1 MPTINGYSEDDID
14 ILEGLEA
21 VRKRPA
27 MYIGGTGSQ
36 GLHHLVYELV
46 DNAVDEA
53 LEGFCSQVLVKL
65 HEDGSVSVED
75 NGRGI
80 PVGFHQKAKKSALE
94 VVLTTL
100 HAGGKFSN
108 KTYQVS
114 GGLHGV
120 GLSVVNA
127 LSQRLVVRVFR
138 EGKAFLQEYAKGK
151 PLGGVKEEGSTDK
164 TGTWIRFWP
173 DPTVFENI
181 SFNFETLA
189 QRLKELAFLNKGLAL
204 SIEEEASGKHQTFHF
219 EGGIETFVHYLNENK
234 HPLHP
239 VLTIQKTQDALQLE
253 AAIQYN
259 DGYKEF
265 VLTFANNIR
274 THEGGSHLAG
284 FRAAMTRGLMAY
296 LKRAGMEKD
305 IKDGLEG
312 EDIREGLTA
321 VVAIKLPDPQFEGQ
335 TKTKLGNSYVRPFVD
350 NAVYEA
356 LLTYLEEHPP
366 EAKKIVDKILKAAKA
381 REAAKRARELTRRKG
396 LLESVS
402 LPGKLADCQER
413 DAQRSELFL
422 VEGESAGGSAKQG
435 RDRYF
440 QAILPLKG
448 KILNVEK
455 ARIEKVLGSEEIKL
469 LIATLGVPIHTDT
482 PDLKKLRYHRV
493 IIMTDADVDGSHIR
507 TLLLTFFF
515 RHLPGLIE
523 NGHLYIAEPPLFKI
537 KRGKHETYIK
547 DEARLEDY
555 LLQTAIKEFV
565 LKPKEGDPISGQRLL
580 RLLSELTWLKRTIE
594 PLVSDETPAWF
605 LERFASLESRMI
617 LEDSDGEAS
626 RRLQEVT
633 RLAMEEEAIP
643 YDELHTE
650 IIAEESTGRLGARAS
665 YTVHGARYRVH
676 IPPAMRSQ
684 KSYRNVIEKLGT
696 LHRTLPLPVDA
707 LQEGKEPLRAYSYLG
722 LLTLMLAQAKKGL
735 SVQRY
740 KGLGEMNPEQL
751 WETTMDPAKRR
762 LKKVTI
768 EDALEAD
775 RIFTLLMGE
784 EVVPRRAFIEQNAAY
799 VKNLDV

>member
-1 MPTINGYSEDDID
+1 MPEIKGYSEDDID

-27 MYIGGTGSQ
+27 MYIGGTGTQ

-53 LEGFCSQVLVKL
+53 LEGFCSQIQLKL
-65 HEDGSVSVED
+65 HEDGSVSIED

-80 PVGFHQKAKKSALE
+80 PVGFHQKGNKSALE

-108 KTYQVS
+108 KTYRVS

-127 LSQRLVVRVFR
+127 LSERLIVHVFR
-138 EGKAFLQEYAKGK
+138 EGKAFVQEYAKGK
-151 PLGGVKEEGSTDK
+151 PLSGVLEEGETHK
-164 TGTWIRFWP
+164 TGTLIRFWP
-173 DPTVFENI
+173 DPTIFEDT
-181 SFNFETLA
+181 SFSFETLT
-189 QRLKELAFLNKGLAL
+189 QRLKELAFLNKGLEL
-204 SIEEEASGKHQTFHF
+204 SIEEEASGKRQTFRF
-219 EGGIETFVHYLNENK
+219 EGGIANFVQYLNENK

-239 VLTIQKTQDALQLE
+239 VMTIQKGQEALQLE
-253 AAIQYN
+253 AALQYN
-259 DGYKEF
+259 DGYKEL
-265 VLTFANNIR
+265 VLTFVNNIR
-274 THEGGSHLAG
+274 TLEGGSHLAG
-284 FRAAMTRGLMAY
+284 FRTAMTRGLLAY
-296 LKRAGMEKD
+296 MKRVGMEKE
-305 IKDGLEG
+305 IKEGLEG

-356 LLTYLEEHPP
+356 LLAYLEEHPQ

-396 LLESVS
+396 LLDSVS

-413 DAQRSELFL
+413 DAARSELFL

-455 ARIEKVLGSEEIKL
+455 ARIEKVLTSEEIKL

-482 PDLKKLRYHRV
+482 LDLKKLRYHRV

-507 TLLLTFFF
+507 TLLLTLFF

-523 NGHLYIAEPPLFKI
+523 NGHLYIAEPPLFKV

-547 DEARLEDY
+547 DEPGLEDY
-555 LLQTAIKEFV
+555 LLQTATKEFV
-565 LKPKEGDPISGQRLL
+565 LKPKEGEIISGQRLL
-580 RLLSELTWLKRTIE
+580 RLLSELIRLKRTIE
-594 PLVSDETPAWF
+594 PLVSEETPAWF
-605 LERFASLESRMI
+605 LERFALLESKMT
-617 LEDSDGEAS
+617 LENGDGEVLK
-626 RRLQEVT
+626 RLQEVT
-633 RLAMEEEAIP
+633 RLAMDDEGIP
-643 YDELHTE
+643 YDELLTE
-650 IIAEESTGRLGARAS
+650 TIIDKDTGRLGAQAS
-665 YTVHGARYRVH
+665 YTVHGARYRIH
-676 IPPAMRSQ
+676 IPPAIRSQ
-684 KSYRNVIEKLGT
+684 KPYRNLIERLGT
-696 LHRTLPLPVDA
+696 LQNSLPLPVDA
-707 LQEGKEPLRAYSYLG
+707 IQEDREPLRAYSYLG
-722 LLTLMLAQAKKGL
+722 LLMLMQGQAKKGL
-735 SVQRY
+735 SIQRY

-751 WETTMDPAKRR
+751 WETTMNPAKRR
-762 LKKVTI
+762 LKRVTI